1 VELDGRLEPLL
12 LAASLALMAAGGPS
26 RRARLRLC
34 ARARPG
40 GLVLSL
46 GSSGAARSPADLEA
60 LGALARELGGRQCLR
75 AKRGACAVRLTLA
88 APTAPLTAEADAP
101 PSRARRVLLLHGLDV
116 ERELVATLLREHG
129 WTVSASAVE
138 PHAGTF
144 EVALVE
150 RRLALEDPAL
160 PARVRA
166 RFALARVELLVPRMR
181 PGEVLALL
189 G

>member
-1 VELDGRLEPLL
+1 
-12 LAASLALMAAGGPS
+12 
-26 RRARLRLC
+26 
-34 ARARPG
+34 
-40 GLVLSL
+40 
-46 GSSGAARSPADLEA
+46 
-60 LGALARELGGRQCLR
+60 
-75 AKRGACAVRLTLA
+75 VRLTLA

-101 PSRARRVLLLHGLDV
+101 SSRARRVLLLHGPDV
-116 ERELVATLLREHG
+116 ERELIATLLCEHG